1 MLPYRLTTSN
11 FVRTLRRPWK
21 VIQAMI
27 ANLVFDFPSRKLRV
41 IGITGTTGK
50 TTTIHLTGKALESA
64 GYTVGL
70 ISSIRIQIGTKVEKN
85 ESGLTSLGPW
95 QMQKL
100 LARMVASGCHYAV
113 IEVSSHAL
121 DQFRFW
127 GVDFD
132 VAAITN
138 LSRDHLDYHHTL
150 EDYALAKRRLFQA
163 VARRR
168 EKRLTNG
175 EYVPRVLIASL
186 DDPKTIGFLNEDADY
201 RYGMSLLNSMAP
213 TPPRTEPVLLYAVR
227 VFPDRTTAMILV
239 RGHNCLLYLKLA
251 GAFNVRNALTA
262 IAIGVSQNVP
272 VERISRELY
281 SVESISGRFEK
292 VALGQPFQVII
303 DYAVTEVA
311 LQTLYSTIYTMHA
324 RRIFA
329 IFGAC
334 GDRDRGKRAGM
345 ARIVAKYADVTFLT
359 NEDPFT
365 EDPEQIFFDLE
376 KGLLEGG
383 AVRVD
388 LEKLTNIAPGQHV
401 YVKIVDRR
409 EAIATAVKVAQVG
422 DFIVATGKGSEEVM
436 RFKNKTIPWNERQ
449 IFEEEIRKIINVSK

>member
-1 MLPYRLTTSN
+1 MLPYNLTTSN
-11 FVRTLRRPWK
+11 LVRTLRRPWK
-21 VIQAMI
+21 VLQAMV
-27 ANLVFDFPSRKLRV
+27 ANVVFDFPSRKLRV
-41 IGITGTTGK
+41 VGITGTTGK

-70 ISSIRIQIGTKVEKN
+70 VSSIKIQIGTKIEKN

-95 QMQKL
+95 QLQKL

-138 LSRDHLDYHHTL
+138 LSRDHLDYHHTV
-150 EDYALAKRRLFQA
+150 EDYAAAKRRLFQA
-163 VARRR
+163 VAHRR
-168 EKRLTNG
+168 EKRLKNG

-186 DDPKTIGFLNEDADY
+186 DDPKTVGFLNEDADF
-201 RYGMSLLNSMAP
+201 RFGMSLLDSRVP
-213 TPPRTEPVLLYAVR
+213 TPPRTEPVLLYAMR
-227 VFPDRTTAMILV
+227 VLPDRTTAMILA

-262 IAIGVSQNVP
+262 IAVGVSQNIP

-281 SVESISGRFEK
+281 NVESIPGRFEK

-303 DYAVTEVA
+303 DYAVTEAA
-311 LQTLYSTIYTMHA
+311 LQTLYSAIVAIRA
-324 RRIFA
+324 RRVFA

-334 GDRDRGKRAGM
+334 GNRDRGKREGM
-345 ARIVAKYADVTFLT
+345 GAIVAKHSDVTFLT
-359 NEDPFT
+359 NEDPFS
-365 EDPEQIFFDLE
+365 EDPEQIFAELE
-376 KGLLEGG
+376 KGLLAGG
-383 AVRVD
+383 AVRVEV
-388 LEKLTNIAPGQHV
+388 EKLANIAPGQHV
-401 YVKIVDRR
+401 YVKIADRR
-409 EAIATAVKVAQVG
+409 EAISAAVKAAQVG
-422 DFIVATGKGSEEVM
+422 DCIVATGKGSEESM
-436 RFKNKTIPWNERQ
+436 RFKDKTIPWNERQ
-449 IFEEEIRKIINVSK
+449 IFEEEIRKTLVVK